1 MSANIPYPVISENG
15 KATHVVMPIDE
26 YLTVFGRPDVPPR
39 GYTFVPNEVGE
50 AVGEGV
56 SPLRAWREHL
66 RLTQD
71 DVAQRM
77 GVTRPAYTQMEQS
90 EKPHRATLEKAAAAF
105 GIEFSQ
111 LIELYDD
118 EPVTTPDGVRQ

>member
-1 MSANIPYPVISENG
+1 M
-15 KATHVVMPIDE
+15 
-26 YLTVFGRPDVPPR
+26 FGDVPPQ
-39 GYTFVPNEVGE
+39 GCTFVPSEVGE
-50 AVGEGV
+50 AVGEGI

-90 EKPHRATLEKAAAAF
+90 EKPHRATLERAATAF
-105 GIEFSQ
+105 GIEFAQ

-118 EPVTTPDGVRQ
+118 EPATIPDGVRQ